1 MISDFIYILAAVF
14 VGAIIAWL
22 ASRYY
27 YVRVGKDL
35 ERETSELIQKIN
47 LILRGMEEGGLIEWT
62 KDEQGNAKGI
72 VRKSSGSINAK
83 SELHGKATIKE
94 P

>member
-1 MISDFIYILAAVF
+1 MMSDFIYILAAVF

-35 ERETSELIQKIN
+35 EREASELIQKIN
-47 LILRGMEEGGLIEWT
+47 LILRGMEEGGLVEWT
-62 KDEQGNAKGI
+62 KDEQGNVKGI
-72 VRKSSGSINAK
+72 VRKVSGSINMK
-83 SELHGKATIKE
+83 SDAHGNLTKQQ
-94 P
+94 